1 MHAFIEINEVGLF
14 LSEDFYELMAAY
26 AAGQANRHK
35 LQKNKLMVHIL
46 KASHL
51 LQQYFFILFFSPLR
65 YLLQLHLYHI
75 HGLMLS

>member
-1 MHAFIEINEVGLF
+1 MHAFIEINEIGLF

-26 AAGQANRHK
+26 AAGQANRQTTK
-35 LQKNKLMVHIL
+35 EQIDGSYSESKSSFTTI
-46 KASHL
+46 
-51 LQQYFFILFFSPLR
+51 FFYSFFSPLR